1 MNTILNGTVEDRVK
15 AVVAD
20 QMCVVASEVKSES
33 HLTEDFNADS
43 LDLIEMVMTVE
54 DEFGIEIT
62 DDEAEKLS
70 TVQTLVDCVSG
81 KVPT

>member
-1 MNTILNGTVEDRVK
+1 MNQVLSGSVIDRVK

-20 QMCVVASEVKSES
+20 QMCVSESEVKPES

-43 LDLIEMVMTVE
+43 LDLIEMIMTVE

-62 DDEAEKLS
+62 DEEAEKIS
-70 TVQTLVDCVSG
+70 TVQQLVGCVQG
-81 KVPT
+81 KV